1 MDEQKPL
8 SVAEARARI
17 LAAAHAMTDVERVP
31 LEEALSRTL
40 AKDLAARRT
49 QPPISVSAM
58 DGYAL
63 RAGDVATL
71 PAQLKLIGESAAGRG
86 FSGRVGSK
94 ECVRIFTGAPVPA
107 GADAVLMQE
116 YVKADGA
123 TITPLKTVPP
133 GDFIRQAGL
142 DFSAGDVLLRAGTKL
157 APVELALAAAMAHA
171 VIPVLRRPRV
181 AILATGDELVRP
193 GEAIGAHQIVASNAY
208 AVAGYVRLAGG
219 EPIDLGIAGDTLT
232 ALEAG
237 IAKAREAK
245 ADVLVTLGGASVGD
259 HDLVKS
265 ALAKEGME
273 LGFWR
278 IAMRPGKPL
287 IHGRIGTT
295 PILGLPGNPV
305 SAIVCTVVFLIPLIE
320 ALLGGHPNADEMG
333 EAAVLGAAMRANDWR
348 QDFVR
353 ATLSTRAGG
362 VSVATPLN
370 QQDSS
375 LLRVLAQADGLII
388 RMPHAPEAKAGDACR
403 ILRLPKPTI

>member
-1 MDEQKPL
+1 
-8 SVAEARARI
+8 
-17 LAAAHAMTDVERVP
+17 
-31 LEEALSRTL
+31 
-40 AKDLAARRT
+40 
-49 QPPISVSAM
+49 M

-63 RAGDVATL
+63 RSADIAAL
-71 PAQLKLIGESAAGRG
+71 PTQLKLIGESAAGHG
-86 FSGRVGSK
+86 FAGAVGAK

-107 GADAVLMQE
+107 GADGVLMQE
-116 YVKADGA
+116 YVRADGA
-123 TITPLKTVPP
+123 AITPLKTVPP
-133 GDFIRQAGL
+133 GDSIRRAGL
-142 DFSAGDVLLRAGTKL
+142 DFSAGDILLRAGTRL
-157 APVELALAAAMAHA
+157 GPVDLALAAAMDHA
-171 VIPVLRRPRV
+171 LVPVLRRPRV
-181 AILATGDELVRP
+181 AILAPGDELVRP

-219 EPIDLGIAGDTLT
+219 EPIDLGIAADDLA

-237 IAKAREAK
+237 IAKAREVK

-295 PILGLPGNPV
+295 PIFGLPGNPV

-320 ALLGGHPNADEMG
+320 ALLGGTPNADETG

-353 ATLSTRAGG
+353 ATLAPRADG
-362 VSVATPLN
+362 VSIATPLN

-375 LLRVLAQADGLII
+375 LLRIMAQAHALII
-388 RMPHAPEAKAGDACR
+388 RMPNAPEAKAGDACR
-403 ILRLPKPTI
+403 ILRLPRAAI

>member
-17 LAAAHAMTDVERVP
+17 LAAVRPIADIERVQ
-31 LEEALSRTL
+31 LEEALGRTL
-40 AKDLAARRT
+40 AKDLSARRT
-49 QPPISVSAM
+49 QPPVSVSAM

-63 RAGDVATL
+63 RASDATL
-71 PAQLKLIGESAAGRG
+71 PVQLRLIGESAAGHG
-86 FSGRVGSK
+86 FAGTVGPR

-116 YVKADGA
+116 YVTADGA
-123 TITPLKTVPP
+123 TITPLKTATP
-133 GDFIRQAGL
+133 GDHIRGAGL

-157 APVELALAAAMAHA
+157 GPVHCALAAAMDHA
-171 VIPVLRRPRV
+171 FVPVLRRPRV

-193 GEAIGAHQIVASNAY
+193 GEAIGAHQIVASNVF

-219 EPIDLGIAGDTLT
+219 EPIDLGIASDTLD

-237 IAKAREAK
+237 IGKARDAK
-245 ADVLVTLGGASVGD
+245 TDVLVTLGGASVGD
-259 HDLVKS
+259 HDLVKP

-287 IHGRIGTT
+287 IHGRIGTM

-320 ALLGGHPNADEMG
+320 ALLGGYTSAEEMG
-333 EAAVLGAAMRANDWR
+333 EAAVLCAAMRANDWR

-353 ATLSTRAGG
+353 ATLASRADG
-362 VSVATPLN
+362 VLVATPLN

-375 LLRVLAQADGLII
+375 LLRVMAQADGLII
-388 RMPHAPEAKAGDACR
+388 RMPNAAEAKAGDTCR
-403 ILRLPKPTI
+403 ILRLPRC